1 VLDARLVT
9 AGSRVVPA
17 PDVAHTLFRIAQE
30 ALTNAIRHA
39 RATSVRVGL
48 VYSPTGVSLLV
59 QDDGAG
65 FDRTQVAEDG
75 AVHALGL
82 GGMAERAR
90 LLGGTLELDS
100 TPGWGT
106 RIRAWIPSA
115 SDVPDDADL
124 PGRLVRVLVV
134 DDHAV
139 TRAGIV
145 QVLLMS
151 DPALQVVGEAE
162 SGEQAVSAWRTLR
175 PDVVLMDLQ
184 MLDGDGIDA
193 IARIRAEDASASIV
207 AVSAFASDDL
217 VAGAFRA
224 GARGYLGKE
233 ASGLELVRAVRA
245 ASRGEMVVS
254 GEAVER
260 LHAHLNGADGVRGLT
275 ERERQVLVL
284 LERGSTDRE
293 IAAALSISVKTVEKH
308 VGSILRKLGAH
319 NRTQAVARAR
329 ERLAG

>member
-1 VLDARLVT
+1 
-9 AGSRVVPA
+9 
-17 PDVAHTLFRIAQE
+17 
-30 ALTNAIRHA
+30 
-39 RATSVRVGL
+39 
-48 VYSPTGVSLLV
+48 
-59 QDDGAG
+59 
-65 FDRTQVAEDG
+65 
-75 AVHALGL
+75 
-82 GGMAERAR
+82 M
-90 LLGGTLELDS
+90 
-100 TPGWGT
+100 
-106 RIRAWIPSA
+106 
-115 SDVPDDADL
+115 
-124 PGRLVRVLVV
+124 RVLVV

-145 QVLLMS
+145 QVLSMS

-193 IARIRAEDASASIV
+193 IARIRAEDATASIV
-207 AVSAFASDDL
+207 ALTAFASDDL

-260 LHAHLNGADGVRGLT
+260 LHAHLNGADGARGLT

-293 IAAALSISVKTVEKH
+293 IATALSISVKTVEKH
-308 VGSILRKLGAH
+308 VGSILRKLGAQ

>member
-1 VLDARLVT
+1 MH
-9 AGSRVVPA
+9 G
-17 PDVAHTLFRIAQE
+17 
-30 ALTNAIRHA
+30 
-39 RATSVRVGL
+39 
-48 VYSPTGVSLLV
+48 
-59 QDDGAG
+59 
-65 FDRTQVAEDG
+65 
-75 AVHALGL
+75 LGL

-106 RIRAWIPSA
+106 QDP
-115 SDVPDDADL
+115 
-124 PGRLVRVLVV
+124 RLDPVGVRVCRTTPTGQDRPVRVLVV

-145 QVLLMS
+145 HLLSMS
-151 DPALQVVGEAE
+151 DPALQVVGEAG
-162 SGEQAVSAWRTLR
+162 SGEQAIVEWRALR

-193 IARIRAEDASASIV
+193 IARIRAEDATASIV
-207 AVSAFASDDL
+207 ALTAFASDDL

-233 ASGLELVRAVRA
+233 ASGIELARAVRA

-254 GEAVER
+254 GEAAER
-260 LHAHLNGADGVRGLT
+260 LHSHLNGADDARGLT

-293 IAAALSISVKTVEKH
+293 IAAALTISVKTVEKH
-308 VGSILRKLGAH
+308 VGSILRKLGAQ

>member
-1 VLDARLVT
+1 M
-9 AGSRVVPA
+9 VPD

-65 FDRTQVAEDG
+65 FDRAQVVEDG
-75 AVHALGL
+75 EAHALGL

-90 LLGGTLELDS
+90 LLGGTLELES

-115 SDVPDDADL
+115 SETADDADR
-124 PGRLVRVLVV
+124 PTQPVRVLVV
-134 DDHAV
+134 DDHAM
-139 TRAGIV
+139 TRAGIAR
-145 QVLLMS
+145 LLSRS
-151 DPALQVVGEAE
+151 DPALRVVGEAG
-162 SGEQAVSAWRTLR
+162 SGEQAILEWRKLR

-193 IARIRAEDASASIV
+193 IARIRAEDATASIV
-207 AVSAFASDDL
+207 ALTAFASDDL

-224 GARGYLGKE
+224 GARGYIGKE
-233 ASGLELVRAVRA
+233 ASEVELVRAVRA

-254 GEAVER
+254 GVAVER
-260 LHAHLNGADGVRGLT
+260 LHSHLNGVDDAHGLT
-275 ERERQVLVL
+275 DRERQVLAL

-293 IAAALSISVKTVEKH
+293 IAAALTISVKTVEKH
-308 VGSILRKLGAH
+308 VGSILRKLGAQ